1 MGDYSV
7 GNCVFLGSWII
18 LAYFCG
24 CVILCFV
31 LFLCCCLCI
40 VLLFLVGSD

>member
-18 LAYFCG
+18 LAYFLWLCNPLF
-24 CVILCFV
+24 CVVPL
-31 LFLCCCLCI
+31 
-40 VLLFLVGSD
+40 LLFVYSLVVFGGE